1 MIFGM
6 STFGFVHTAL
16 SLLALA
22 SGLIVVIGL
31 LAGRRLDAWTAL
43 FFASAVATAVTGFG
57 FPGSFGVPHA
67 IGIVT
72 LPLIALAMLA
82 RYAFR
87 LAGPWPVRP
96 SSSGGPRPW
105 RSTYV
110 VATVLALHSLVF
122 FAIGEAFLRVPA
134 LKAMAPNLTEL
145 PFWLVQLATLALFIA
160 LAVAAAIAFRR
171 EAATGEQ
178 C

>member
-72 LPLIALAMLA
+72 LLLIALAMLA

-87 LAGPWPVRP
+87 LAG
-96 SSSGGPRPW
+96 PW